1 MQELLFI
8 YEATHYIV
16 LKFELDNFDHNDCV
30 GIHREVKTLMTTFF
44 VNASSQLP
52 PMKTFYD

>member
-52 PMKTFYD
+52 PM